1 MAKYIIDESTLQ
13 KLANAIR
20 DVNGETKTYTP
31 DEMVDAVTNIM
42 NSITYVLVDQYGKE
56 YPAVYVDSKTVF
68 DATPNDIRVGTTAAT
83 DAGVTVGEKEIPAYY
98 TYQGYRI
105 ITAGSVVK
113 HRGQDCDYTK
123 MQALICTFNTSL
135 EDSNSTE
142 KVAIDNHVYP
152 VQSSEFVAQVS
163 IDLDNSTID
172 FGITNDT
179 SKPQILRYFYYKE
192 IH

>member
-31 DEMVDAVTNIM
+31 DEMADAVTNIM

-83 DAGVTVGEKEIPAYY
+83 DKGVTVGEKEIPAYH

-105 ITAGSVVK
+105 IMPGALVK
-113 HRGQDCDYTK
+113 HTSEDHEYTK
-123 MQALICTFNTSL
+123 LQALLCTYNTNIA
-135 EDSNSTE
+135 NSTYTNN
-142 KVAIDNHVYP
+142 VAIDNSVYP
-152 VQSSEFVAQVS
+152 VQSTEAVADVTVNY
-163 IDLDNSTID
+163 IDGAIE
-172 FGITNDT
+172 FGIINETT
-179 SKPQILRYFYYKE
+179 KPQILRYFYYKE
-192 IH
+192 EE